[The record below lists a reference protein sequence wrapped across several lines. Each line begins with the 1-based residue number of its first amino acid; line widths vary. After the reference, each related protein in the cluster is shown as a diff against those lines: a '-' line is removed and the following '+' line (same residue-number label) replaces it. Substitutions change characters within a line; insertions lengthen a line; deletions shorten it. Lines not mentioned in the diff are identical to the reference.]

1 MTAFEGPL
9 EMMWLDM
16 VACWPERR
24 VEVPIMMAPLGPLMM
39 ELPAIRTGVGV

>member
-9 EMMWLDM
+9 EMMWLDI
-16 VACWPERR
+16 VACWLGSR
-24 VEVPIMMAPLGPLMM
+24 VELPIIMSPLGPLMM